1 VTIPLLDIHA
11 QHASIQE
18 ELDEAIAQVLR
29 HGRFVG
35 GPEIANFEEAFASY
49 CLADHCI
56 GCSSGT
62 SAVTLALRAVGVG
75 PGDEVITTTFT
86 FIATVESIMEAGAT
100 PVLVDVDPE
109 TALARVEDVESA
121 ITSRTKAIVVVHL
134 YGQPVDMTSFA
145 ELAAARRLRLVE
157 DAAQAHGAEWRG
169 GRIGSLG
176 DAAAFSF
183 FPGKNLGALGDAG
196 AVTTTDSGVAARVR
210 SLRNHG
216 RSDKYRH
223 DEIGTNARI
232 DTLQAAILATKL
244 RHLEDWTEARREH
257 AAAYDAALGDI
268 DGVSP
273 IVVHPSARA
282 VYHQYVV
289 RVSNR
294 ELALDTLKEQGVSA
308 GVHYPIPLHRQPALA
323 GGNHRALPHAD
334 RLAGEVLSLPVYPEL
349 SVAQRDTVIE
359 AVSQYA
365 MAAAETSMTASRS

>member
-11 QHASIQE
+11 QHASIQG

-35 GPEIANFEEAFASY
+35 GPEIAEFEEAFASY
-49 CLADHCI
+49 CGADHCI

-86 FIATVESIMEAGAT
+86 FMATVESIVEAGAI

-109 TALARVEDVESA
+109 TALARAEDVEGA
-121 ITSRTKAIVVVHL
+121 ITARTKAIVVVHL

-145 ELAAARRLRLVE
+145 ELAGARGLKLIE
-157 DAAQAHGAEWRG
+157 DAAQAHGAEWSG
-169 GRIGSLG
+169 ERIGGLG

-196 AVTTTDSGVAARVR
+196 AVTTTDPDVAARVR
-210 SLRNHG
+210 SLRDHG

-223 DEIGTNARI
+223 NEIGTNARI
-232 DTLQAAILATKL
+232 DTLQAAVLAVKL
-244 RHLEDWTEARREH
+244 RHLERWTEARRGH
-257 AAAYDAALGDI
+257 AAAYDAALTDI
-268 DGVSP
+268 DGVEP
-273 IVVHPSARA
+273 ILIQPSARA

-289 RVSNR
+289 RVANR
-294 ELALDTLKEQGVSA
+294 ELALSTLKDWGVSA

-323 GGNHRALPHAD
+323 DTSHGSLPFAD
-334 RLAGEVLSLPVYPEL
+334 RLANEVLSLPVYPEL
-349 SVAQRDTVIE
+349 SVAQRDTVVE
-359 AVSQYA
+359 AVATY
-365 MAAAETSMTASRS
+365 AAAVADTSMTAGRS